1 VSRLRASR
9 SVAAL
14 LAALVLG
21 PGCGDDGG
29 AVMTTTTTKVT
40 TTTAAVTTVAPTTT
54 TAASTTTSGH
64 RDYPQAALDYF
75 VEVAFGPEFGSGVR
89 EIRKWT
95 QDVKIAVH
103 GDPNPEDLAAL
114 EDVIADLNEIIG
126 TIEIEI
132 VETGQNVDLH
142 FAPEAQFAAIEP
154 NYVPVNM
161 GFFWVWWDGGGSFNS
176 SRILV
181 STTDLSQA
189 ERNHIIR
196 EELTQSM
203 GLMNDSFSYEDSM
216 FYQEWTETPAYSDLD
231 ELLIAMLYLP
241 QITPGMKPEEALAL
255 LGSG

>member
-1 VSRLRASR
+1 M
-9 SVAAL
+9 AAVL
-14 LAALVLG
+14 LAALLLG

-29 AVMTTTTTKVT
+29 AVVTTTTTTVT
-40 TTTAAVTTVAPTTT
+40 TTTAAVTTVALTTT
-54 TAASTTTSGH
+54 L
-64 RDYPQAALDYF
+64 RPRVYPPAALDYF

-103 GDPNPEDLAAL
+103 GDPGPEDLAVL
-114 EDVIADLNEIIG
+114 DDVIADLNQIIG

-142 FAPEAQFAAIEP
+142 FAPEARFSEIEP
-154 NYVPVNM
+154 NYLPVNM
-161 GFFWVWWDGGGSFNS
+161 GFFWVWWDGGGSISS

-181 STTDLSQA
+181 STTGISQS

-216 FYQEWTETPAYSDLD
+216 FYQGWTETQAYSEVDDLVI
-231 ELLIAMLYLP
+231 ELLYLP
-241 QITPGMKPEEALAL
+241 QIQPGMDMDEALAAL
-255 LGSG
+255 LA